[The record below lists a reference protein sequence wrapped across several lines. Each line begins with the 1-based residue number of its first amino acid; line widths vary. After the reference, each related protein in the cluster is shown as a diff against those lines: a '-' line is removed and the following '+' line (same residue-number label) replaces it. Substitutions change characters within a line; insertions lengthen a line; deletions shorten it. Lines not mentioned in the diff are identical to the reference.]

1 MGILTFKQCKTILD
15 TYLDFYP
22 DDNID
27 INILDHE
34 LKEDL
39 DKNADE
45 GILIPDDKLYYSSGF
60 PILEITTY
68 YPELTLTND
77 RGLQHTIYGVYFRTS
92 FPNCEMTLG
101 RNIFTNDEVRSGYI
115 HSHVLK
121 AGSITALKRF
131 CRGNSDTP
139 INRIINKILHNEYTD
154 YGLLIQSLIIETER
168 MIRIESNEGIPYISF
183 TEIGKDVV
191 SSPIEVIP
199 TKSRIISG
207 RERDS
212 LIKFIKYYCSLG
224 LDKFYYDGRN
234 YQLRASDSEFITRVT
249 KAAKKYKYIK
259 NSLLCRVYYIKG
271 LYYYNSNS
279 NVTVSPSPGTKV
291 DWAFKGER
299 PVIKILNY
307 EEDVVREVSILNIDY
322 IGIIYN
328 YLLNLINGVYATDKY
343 KDCYCSRIRKI
354 ETENIKKL

>member
-1 MGILTFKQCKTILD
+1 MNILTFKQCKIILD

-27 INILDHE
+27 INILNYE

-45 GILIPDDKLYYSSGF
+45 GILIPDDRLYYSSRF

-68 YPELTLTND
+68 YPKLTLTND
-77 RGLQHTIYGVYFRTS
+77 RGLQHTIYGVYFRTA
-92 FPNCEMTLG
+92 FPTCEMTLG
-101 RNIFTNDEVRSGYI
+101 RNIFTNNEVRSGYK
-115 HSHVLK
+115 HSHVPTVRR
-121 AGSITALKRF
+121 ITSMDSF
-131 CRGNSDTP
+131 CRGNSNTP
-139 INRIINKILHNEYTD
+139 INKIISMLLRNDYTD
-154 YGLLIQSLIIETER
+154 YSLLIQSLIIETER
-168 MIRIESNEGIPYISF
+168 MIRIESNEGVPYISF
-183 TEIGKDVV
+183 TEIGKNTV
-191 SSPIEVIP
+191 SSPIAVKPI
-199 TKSRIISG
+199 KSQIISD
-207 RERDS
+207 REKDT

-224 LDKFYYDGRN
+224 IDKFYYDGRN

-249 KAAKKYKYIK
+249 KAAKKYKRTK
-259 NSLLCRVYYIKG
+259 NSLQFSHAYYIKG
-271 LYYYNSNS
+271 LYYNRINS
-279 NVTVSPSPGTKV
+279 NVTIAPGTKV
-291 DWAFKGER
+291 DWTFKGKYPTIE
-299 PVIKILNY
+299 ILDY
-307 EEDVVREVSILNIDY
+307 KEEDTVKDVSILNIDY